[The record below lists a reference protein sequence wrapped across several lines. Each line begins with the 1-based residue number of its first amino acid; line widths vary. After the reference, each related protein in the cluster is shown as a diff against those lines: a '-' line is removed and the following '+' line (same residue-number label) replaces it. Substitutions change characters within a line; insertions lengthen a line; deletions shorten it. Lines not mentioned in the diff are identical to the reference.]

1 MDSPESN
8 FMGAGGLQW
17 QLALHFFQ
25 HLEGS
30 RLSPDTISYNA
41 VTRCSSWKVWTSVL
55 SELLQLMA

>member
-41 VTRCSSWKVWTSVL
+41 VTRCTVVPG
-55 SELLQLMA
+55 